1 MRKRMSLQSLCRI
14 ASQEPCGSRWSCLR
28 KPRRH
33 PMAAKKGKKS
43 PAGKGGSRAQV
54 SRTQRSLLAMGRA
67 RAIMVLFGAGRKLV

>member
-1 MRKRMSLQSLCRI
+1 
-14 ASQEPCGSRWSCLR
+14 
-28 KPRRH
+28 
-33 PMAAKKGKKS
+33 MAAKKGKKS